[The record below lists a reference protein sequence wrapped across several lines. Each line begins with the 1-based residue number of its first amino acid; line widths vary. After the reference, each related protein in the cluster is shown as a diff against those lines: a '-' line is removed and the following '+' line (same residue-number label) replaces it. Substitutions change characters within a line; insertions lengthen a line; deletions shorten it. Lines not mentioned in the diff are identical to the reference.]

1 MHKTVDDHRGCWFH
15 TKSNGTK
22 HDSGLHVEAVLF
34 WGKIKQRLCY
44 VNKTQLQ
51 NNETKK
57 TSNKQQDKFSVQSGS
72 TAVDK
77 FTARQVYLLLR
88 ASPPPACISVWKVVT
103 VCHIKVKHVGGAFY
117 PELCVLRM
125 VLTRRSNLTYLRQ
138 GLGITMTHLSLLSVK
153 NCDANDV
160 SIHTFQIRQGNLAV
174 VKSCCQSNTAS
185 NRLLTHF
192 QNKYMA
198 VLEEHVHARTNC
210 QYYFLS
216 KGGARINNNRTIMHH
231 LTVSRLCSLSNNN

>member
-1 MHKTVDDHRGCWFH
+1 MHKTVDDHQGCWFH

-57 TSNKQQDKFSVQSGS
+57 TTQQDKFSVQSGS
-72 TAVDK
+72 TAADK
-77 FTARQVYLLLR
+77 FTARQVYLLFR
-88 ASPPPACISVWKVVT
+88 ASRPPTRISVWKVVT
-103 VCHIKVKHVGGAFY
+103 VCHNKVKHVGGAH
-117 PELCVLRM
+117 CVLRM
-125 VLTRRSNLTYLRQ
+125 VLTKRQ
-138 GLGITMTHLSLLSVK
+138 GLRITMTHLSLLSVK
-153 NCDANDV
+153 NCEANDV

-185 NRLLTHF
+185 YRLLTHF

-198 VLEEHVHARTNC
+198 VLEEHVHSKTNC
-210 QYYFLS
+210 QYHFYP
-216 KGGARINNNRTIMHH
+216 KGVLEWTITE
-231 LTVSRLCSLSNNN
+231 L